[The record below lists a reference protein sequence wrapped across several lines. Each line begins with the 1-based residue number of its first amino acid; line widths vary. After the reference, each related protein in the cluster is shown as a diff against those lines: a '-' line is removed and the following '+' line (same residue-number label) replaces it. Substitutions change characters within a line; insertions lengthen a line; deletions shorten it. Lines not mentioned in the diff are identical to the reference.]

1 MKRELVQFVDK
12 YLKAINN
19 ENAAIFAGAGLSV
32 STGLVNWKNLLR
44 DIAVELNLD
53 IDKEDDLISL
63 AQYYEN
69 EKGGRG
75 SINDKL
81 IEEFTKDVSES
92 ENHRILASLPIKT
105 YWTTNYDDLI
115 EKTIENSGKS
125 TDVKRCTENLATSK
139 PRRDVVVYKMHG
151 DITLS
156 HDAVITKD
164 DYEKYN
170 EKRQLFT
177 TTLQGDLVSKTFLF
191 LGFSFEDPNLEYI
204 LSRIRILLGNHT
216 PDHYCFF
223 KNIDEKDFPTNEEYL
238 YSKIKQEYKIKD
250 LKRFGIQSLLID
262 DFSEITDVLLL
273 IQTKLK
279 RKNIFISGAAHEYGC
294 FSQLNAEKLIFNLS
308 NNLVKKDYRIISGFG
323 LGIGS
328 SVINGALAQV
338 YSNVKGHLDD
348 YLILRPFPQ
357 NITDPNER
365 QKLWKK
371 YRETMLKEAG
381 IALFFF
387 GNKLVNGKLERSDG
401 LIEEFEIAIEL
412 GLKVIP
418 VGCTGYV
425 SKELWSR
432 VIGKYENYYP
442 LNHELRESIELLG
455 QDNLDESTII
465 NNIIK
470 AINLLQNNI

>member
-1 MKRELVQFVDK
+1 MKKELVQFAEK
-12 YLKAINN
+12 YIKAINN

-139 PRRDVVVYKMHG
+139 PRRDVIIYKMHG

-177 TTLQGDLVSKTFLF
+177 TALQGDLVSKTFLF

-223 KNIDEKDFPTNEEYL
+223 KNIDEKDFPSNEEYL
-238 YSKIKQEYKIKD
+238 YSKIKQDYKIKD

-279 RKNIFISGAAHEYGC
+279 RKNIFISGAAHEYGS
-294 FSQLNAEKLIFNLS
+294 FSQLDAEKLIFNLS
-308 NNLVKKDYRIISGFG
+308 SNLVKKDYKIISGFG

-357 NITDPNER
+357 NITNSNER
-365 QKLWKK
+365 QQLWKK

-401 LIEEFEIAIEL
+401 LIEEFEIALEL

-418 VGCTGYV
+418 IGCTGYV
-425 SKELWSR
+425 SKELWSK
-432 VIGKYENYYP
+432 VIGEYEKYYP
-442 LNHELRESIELLG
+442 INHELKQAIELLG
-455 QDNLDESTII
+455 QDNLDETTII

-470 AINLLQNNI
+470 AINLLQNHI

>member
-1 MKRELVQFVDK
+1 MKKELVQFTEK

-81 IEEFTKDVSES
+81 IEEFTKNVSES

-223 KNIDEKDFPTNEEYL
+223 KNIAEKDFPTNEEYL

-279 RKNIFISGAAHEYGC
+279 RKNIFISGAAHEYGY

-338 YSNVKGHLDD
+338 YSNAKGHLDD

-357 NITDPNER
+357 NITDPNEQ

-387 GNKLVNGKLERSDG
+387 GNKLVNGKLECSDG
-401 LIEEFEIAIEL
+401 LIE
-412 GLKVIP
+412 
-418 VGCTGYV
+418 
-425 SKELWSR
+425 
-432 VIGKYENYYP
+432 
-442 LNHELRESIELLG
+442 
-455 QDNLDESTII
+455 
-465 NNIIK
+465 
-470 AINLLQNNI
+470 